1 MASDARNQTG
11 FPTRHVPQGPQVV
24 GRSPHAQSQ
33 AERKQYGRLYT
44 VEPHSTLKHS
54 GRDARWTATGR
65 VRPARFWELDSGR

>member
-1 MASDARNQTG
+1 MG
-11 FPTRHVPQGPQVV
+11 FPTRHVPQGPQWAVLHT
-24 GRSPHAQSQ
+24 RRAKLNESASEQ
-33 AERKQYGRLYT
+33 QYSRLYT